1 MAQTAVGLVKQAA
14 VEAVQAEK
22 PLELRFGSVVSS
34 SPLTVRVEEKLL
46 LTSAF
51 LLIPERLTD
60 LLPGDRVAL
69 LRVQGGGRYLLLD
82 RLGGAVR
89 RRSPRA
95 PPRRPREGRCPRAA
109 SVCGRRRAASPGAS
123 TGSTRCGSRCG
134 LSSRWNGITG

>member
-22 PLELRFGSVVSS
+22 PLELRFGSVLSS

-51 LLIPERLTD
+51 LIVPERLSE

-82 RLGGAVR
+82 RLGGA
-89 RRSPRA
+89 A
-95 PPRRPREGRCPRAA
+95 
-109 SVCGRRRAASPGAS
+109 
-123 TGSTRCGSRCG
+123 
-134 LSSRWNGITG
+134 

>member
-82 RLGGAVR
+82 RLGGA
-89 RRSPRA
+89 

-109 SVCGRRRAASPGAS
+109 SVCGRRRAASPGVS

-134 LSSRWNGITG
+134 SSSRWNGITG

>member
-46 LTSAF
+46 LLLTSAF

-82 RLGGAVR
+82 RLGGAV
-89 RRSPRA
+89 
-95 PPRRPREGRCPRAA
+95 
-109 SVCGRRRAASPGAS
+109 
-123 TGSTRCGSRCG
+123 
-134 LSSRWNGITG
+134 

>member
-69 LRVQGGGRYLLLD
+69 LRVQGGGRYLVLD
-82 RLGGAVR
+82 RLGGTA
-89 RRSPRA
+89 
-95 PPRRPREGRCPRAA
+95 
-109 SVCGRRRAASPGAS
+109 
-123 TGSTRCGSRCG
+123 
-134 LSSRWNGITG
+134 

>member
-69 LRVQGGGRYLLLD
+69 LRVQGGGRSLLLD
-82 RLGGAVR
+82 RLGGAV
-89 RRSPRA
+89 
-95 PPRRPREGRCPRAA
+95 
-109 SVCGRRRAASPGAS
+109 
-123 TGSTRCGSRCG
+123 
-134 LSSRWNGITG
+134 

>member
-82 RLGGAVR
+82 
-89 RRSPRA
+89 
-95 PPRRPREGRCPRAA
+95 
-109 SVCGRRRAASPGAS
+109 
-123 TGSTRCGSRCG
+123 
-134 LSSRWNGITG
+134 LSLIHI

>member
-51 LLIPERLTD
+51 LIIPERLSD

-69 LRVQGGGRYLLLD
+69 LRVQGGGRYLLLY
-82 RLGGAVR
+82 RLGSAV
-89 RRSPRA
+89 
-95 PPRRPREGRCPRAA
+95 
-109 SVCGRRRAASPGAS
+109 
-123 TGSTRCGSRCG
+123 
-134 LSSRWNGITG
+134 

>member
-69 LRVQGGGRYLLLD
+69 LRVQGGGRHLLLD
-82 RLGGAVR
+82 RLGGAV
-89 RRSPRA
+89 
-95 PPRRPREGRCPRAA
+95 
-109 SVCGRRRAASPGAS
+109 
-123 TGSTRCGSRCG
+123 
-134 LSSRWNGITG
+134 